1 MNNCHLLFCAHRR
14 ALKRLGLRPGN
25 LGWVVTDNAYLSKTD
40 KGILETTRHGP
51 RSYEHRLLDTGE

>member
-1 MNNCHLLFCAHRR
+1 MTNQQLLYLAHRR
-14 ALKRLGLRPGN
+14 ALKRLGLSPGN

-51 RSYEHRLLDTGE
+51 RTYKQRLLNTGE